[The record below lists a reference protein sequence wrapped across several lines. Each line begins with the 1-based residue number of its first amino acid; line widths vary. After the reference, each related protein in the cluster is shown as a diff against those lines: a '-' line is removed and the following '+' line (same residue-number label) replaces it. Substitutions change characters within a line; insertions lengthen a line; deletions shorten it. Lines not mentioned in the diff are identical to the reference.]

1 MDPVKKEYRTGMA
14 AALACAVLWGFLPI
28 YWQALRPIES
38 SVIIFYRIALVG
50 VVCFIM
56 AFALYGWQ
64 GILRHLA
71 QKGAWRKFF
80 LAGILIT
87 FNWSLYIWAVN
98 ADLVIQTC
106 IGYYIEPLVVSLLG
120 VILFRERLTFYKKAA
135 LILAGIGVLV
145 IIVHFG
151 EVPVVALTLA
161 VTFACYAAL
170 KKTFKV
176 EAVLSL
182 LYETALL
189 VPVSLAVVVWLE
201 VRGEGAL
208 AQGTNWQFGLLLLA
222 GVMTAVPLGLFAAAA
237 KRIPLVTLGL
247 TEYIAPSITL
257 VIGIFMFREPFDLFQ
272 LIAFIVIWIGLGFF
286 TVGEIKETAQAKG

>member
-50 VVCFIM
+50 VVCFVM
-56 AFALYGWQ
+56 ALALYGWK
-64 GILRHLA
+64 GIAKPLA

-87 FNWSLYIWAVN
+87 LNWSLYIWAVN

-120 VILFRERLTFYKKAA
+120 VILFRERLTFYKKTA

-151 EVPVVALTLA
+151 EAPVVALTLA
-161 VTFACYAAL
+161 VSFACYAAL

-176 EAVLSL
+176 EAILSL

-189 VPVSLAVVVWLE
+189 VPVSLAVIVWQE
-201 VRGEGAL
+201 VRGQGAL
-208 AQGTNWQFGLLLLA
+208 AQGAPWQVGLLLLA
-222 GVMTAVPLGLFAAAA
+222 GVLTAVPLGLFASAA

-247 TEYIAPSITL
+247 TEYISPSITL

-272 LIAFIVIWIGLGFF
+272 LIAFIIIWVGLGFF
-286 TVGEIKETAQAKG
+286 TVGEIKQTTQAKG